1 MKRKI
6 ILPILLVAAV
16 LGVVL
21 ASSGIGRNAD
31 AGNKHILVA
40 FFSATGNTKSV
51 AETAATALNADLFRI
66 VPVEAYTEADLGYGA
81 DARVHREQSDPF
93 RSPADPG
100 SRIRWKTGTSTTQFS
115 SATLSGAALPPKSS
129 TPLQTPMISR
139 ARPWHFSA
147 PPAAAVWRTAKTP

>member
-40 FFSATGNTKSV
+40 F
-51 AETAATALNADLFRI
+51 
-66 VPVEAYTEADLGYGA
+66 
-81 DARVHREQSDPF
+81 
-93 RSPADPG
+93 SPPPEIP
-100 SRIRWKTGTSTTQFS
+100 SPLRR
-115 SATLSGAALPPKSS
+115 LPP
-129 TPLQTPMISR
+129 
-139 ARPWHFSA
+139 RP
-147 PPAAAVWRTAKTP
+147 

>member
-66 VPVEAYTEADLGYGA
+66 VPV
-81 DARVHREQSDPF
+81 
-93 RSPADPG
+93 
-100 SRIRWKTGTSTTQFS
+100 
-115 SATLSGAALPPKSS
+115 
-129 TPLQTPMISR
+129 
-139 ARPWHFSA
+139 
-147 PPAAAVWRTAKTP
+147 

>member
-81 DARVHREQSDPF
+81 DARVHREQSDPSS
-93 RSPADPG
+93 RPG
-100 SRIRWKTGTSTTQFS
+100 IKNTVENWDQYDTILIG
-115 SATLSGAALPPKSS
+115 
-129 TPLQTPMISR
+129 
-139 ARPWHFSA
+139 
-147 PPAAAVWRTAKTP
+147 